1 MAGTMAITKTTR
13 QYAKDVAILVQ
24 GQDSHHEILF
34 LVKGTAIVELQGN
47 VVGTVKAGEWFGEL
61 AAILHT
67 PRTATVRAV
76 TPCEVQVFAGPDD
89 DNLYEAMSKDPK
101 MMRKLVEQLCTR
113 LLETSRRHAAET
125 AELADQAMRWRRAIS
140 GTLFALEKL
149 VEKYKSKVMEETLQ
163 HLSSRSGI
171 TTGQAADADPNAFP
185 SSRAAIFG
193 S

>member
-1 MAGTMAITKTTR
+1 MGPMTILKSTR
-13 QYAKDVAILVQ
+13 QIPKDAAILTQ
-24 GQDSHHEILF
+24 GQASNHEIFF
-34 LVKGTAIVELQGN
+34 LTKGTAVVELQGN
-47 VVGTVKAGEWFGEL
+47 VVGTVNQGEWFGEL

-76 TPCEVQVFAGPDD
+76 TPCQVEVFIGPDD
-89 DNLYEAMSKDPK
+89 ANLYEAISKDPK

-113 LLETSRRHAAET
+113 LLETSKRHAVET
-125 AELADQAMRWRRAIS
+125 AELTEQSMRWRRAIS

-171 TTGQAADADPNAFP
+171 NSGNKADADPNAFP
-185 SSRAAIFG
+185 TSRAAIFG

>member
-1 MAGTMAITKTTR
+1 MTILKSTR
-13 QYAKDVAILVQ
+13 QIAKDATILVQ
-24 GQDSHHEILF
+24 GQPSNHEILF
-34 LVKGTAIVELQGN
+34 LVKGTAVGEFKGN
-47 VVGTVKAGEWFGEL
+47 VVGTIKPGEWFGEL
-61 AAILHT
+61 AAILGT

-89 DNLYEAMSKDPK
+89 ANLYEAMSKDPK

-113 LLETSRRHAAET
+113 LMETSKRHADET
-125 AELADQAMRWRRAIS
+125 GEVTEQAMRWRRAIS

-149 VEKYKSKVMEETLQ
+149 VEKYKSKVMEETMQ

-171 TTGQAADADPNAFP
+171 TSGQKADADPNAFP
-185 SSRAAIFG
+185 TSRAAIFG